1 MPVRIHII
9 NRIVSTVRIQVQS
22 VPVVGV
28 FVEEP
33 ADCGVIESCPE
44 VVLAGQWVVLL
55 TYEAEAVRY
64 VLCICKEVT
73 EGVILVVVVD
83 ITVLIRQV
91 RGASQLVRCVVI
103 IRLGFFAVGADQLI
117 AAYVADGV
125 VVIFFTDY
133 LITIKDN
140 GYKSAIFLEFCSK
153 SLAVIAVLLDVS
165 VTVPVTCKN
174 PCKICFA
181 NGFLPY
187 CTTLFHGLSSKC

>member
-9 NRIVSTVRIQVQS
+9 NRIVSTVRIQVQP

-28 FVEEP
+28 FIEEP
-33 ADCGVIESCPE
+33 ADCGVIESRPE

-55 TYEAEAVRY
+55 ACEAEAVRY
-64 VLCICKEVT
+64 VLCLCQEVA
-73 EGVILVVVVD
+73 EGVVLVVIVD

-91 RGASQLVRCVVI
+91 RGASELIRCIMVVG
-103 IRLGFFAVGADQLI
+103 LCFFAVGANQLI

-125 VVIFFTDY
+125 VVSFFTDY
-133 LITIKDN
+133 LITIKDK
-140 GYKSAIFLEFCSK
+140 GYEPAIFLQFCPK
-153 SLAVIAVLLDVS
+153 SFSVIMIFLDVS

>member
-1 MPVRIHII
+1 MPTRIDIL
-9 NRIVSTVRIQVQS
+9 NRIVSTVRIQVQP
-22 VPVVGV
+22 VPIVGV

-33 ADCGVIESCPE
+33 ADCGVIESRPE
-44 VVLAGQWVVLL
+44 VVLIRNWVVLL
-55 TYEAEAVRY
+55 ACEAEAVRY
-64 VLCICKEVT
+64 VLCLCQEVA
-73 EGVILVVVVD
+73 EGIVLVVVVD
-83 ITVLIRQV
+83 ITVLICQV
-91 RGASQLVRCVVI
+91 RGASELIRCIMVV
-103 IRLGFFAVGADQLI
+103 RLGFFAVGANQLI

-125 VVIFFTDY
+125 VVSFFTDY
-133 LITIKDN
+133 LITIKDK
-140 GYKSAIFLEFCSK
+140 GYKSAIFLKFCTQ